1 MWFFYALTAAV
12 LWGMS
17 YTIYSVLLKSL
28 PPAGMMSLIS
38 VGACAV
44 YVTIAMVRGDLA
56 TSIGVVQQQPRLLLL
71 TLVTILCVSS
81 AMFLLFYAMKES
93 NPTVAALVEISYPL
107 FVALFSWIFLKEGQM
122 NMGTLAGA
130 LLIMAGI
137 SCVFYFN
144 RHIGA

>member
-1 MWFFYALTAAV
+1 MWFFYAFAAAI

-28 PPAGMMSLIS
+28 PPAGMMTLIS

-44 YVTIAMVRGDLA
+44 YVTVALVRGDLA
-56 TSIGVVQQQPRLLLL
+56 TTLNIVQQQPRLLIL
-71 TLVTILCVSS
+71 TAATITCVSS

-107 FVALFSWIFLKEGQM
+107 FVAFFSWLFLKEGQM
-122 NMGTLAGA
+122 NLGTFAGA
-130 LLIMAGI
+130 LLILTGI

-144 RHIGA
+144 RHIGT